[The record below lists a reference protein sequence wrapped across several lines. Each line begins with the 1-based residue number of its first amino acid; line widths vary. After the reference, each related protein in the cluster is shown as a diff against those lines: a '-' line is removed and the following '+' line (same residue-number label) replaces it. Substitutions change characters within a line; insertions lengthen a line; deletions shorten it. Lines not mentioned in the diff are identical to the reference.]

1 MNPSQS
7 NLWKATGPEE
17 GFYTPGPNPNLRSFV
32 EKHRKPYDPE
42 NDKYS
47 KEPRVLQKVL
57 SRGDAI
63 FNMHTYHKG
72 KKHYQAIM
80 AYLDWFTEKGDLVLD
95 LFCGSGMTGV
105 AAIAMQRK
113 PILID
118 LSPSATFITR
128 HYCVPPDPERCQQ
141 AVDLL
146 MSKVKQELES
156 LYETRCDRCSGRAI
170 TDSVVWSQQFQCE
183 RCLKVFPLFENEY
196 CPNCLK
202 EGVQISLETNGK
214 RYGAVPVMVNY
225 SCLNGCSPSGD
236 SRQYNDRKNRKRE
249 FFEKYDLEK
258 IKQIESR
265 DIPYWYPKN
274 RMMNVPDGRE
284 CWGVC
289 WRRGVHQGIN
299 RVSDFFTK
307 RNLYA
312 QACLLENIKNLQG
325 IDEEQRSA
333 LMFCF
338 QANILLGT
346 IMQQFRAKI
355 GHQRGTYY
363 CPPLFLERN
372 QAETFVGK
380 FNHLKRGLK
389 DLLGLYPSRISSI
402 PLLIS
407 TQSATDLSQ
416 IPSNSIDYIFTDP
429 PYGGKVQYGELN
441 FLWEAWMGFD
451 TSWLKDEITV
461 DEIRGMSER
470 DWADAMF
477 KAFRE
482 AFRVLKPGRW
492 LSLCY
497 HDAAEGTWHLV
508 QDIMLDAG
516 FIPDNPENL
525 SFIELDQKGIL
536 AMKAKAEHKDM
547 KILKRDLVRNYRKP
561 RPEELPE
568 IVVFSGR
575 EDKKTILSKAR
586 EIIARF
592 LEENPGATRDRVADY
607 TINFLVGKG
616 QMEPHD
622 LNQILNDVGYSTED
636 GRWFLKKEFEEIEP
650 SEMEKEEKAAERI
663 ENFML
668 KIMKE
673 KYLEAVPQS
682 DILEFYFSVPN
693 KPRRRLWDFID
704 DFFWK
709 TPEGYRPCKD
719 EIEKQAKQLDRVSG
733 ISRKLKR
740 FAHQL
745 AEEVSL
751 PSEVMPDTPTLAGWI
766 KHCRRSGFYQEGVI
780 LFEKG
785 GIRFDKLDPKQ
796 KIELDEDYRVCK
808 KKAGID

>member
-1 MNPSQS
+1 MDLGDNRMISSQS
-7 NLWKATGPEE
+7 NLWKATRPEE

-105 AAIAMQRK
+105 AAIALQRE

-118 LSPSATFITR
+118 LSPSATFITK
-128 HYCVPPDPERCQQ
+128 HYCAPPDPEKGQQ

-146 MSKVKQELES
+146 MKKVRQELED

-196 CPNCLK
+196 CPNCLR
-202 EGVQISLETNGK
+202 EGEKMPLETSGK

-225 SCLNGCSPSGD
+225 TCLNGCSPSGG
-236 SRQYNDRKNRKRE
+236 SRQYNDKENRKRE
-249 FFEKYDLEK
+249 FFEKYDYEK
-258 IKQIESR
+258 IKQIESKN
-265 DIPYWYPKN
+265 IPYFYPKVLMPKGSETMRLYN
-274 RMMNVPDGRE
+274 AEIPYLADL
-284 CWGVC
+284 
-289 WRRGVHQGIN
+289 
-299 RVSDFFTK
+299 FTK

-312 QACLLENIKNLQG
+312 QACLLENIKKLQG
-325 IDEEQRSA
+325 IDEEQRDA
-333 LMFCF
+333 LLLSF
-338 QANILLGT
+338 QGNILLGT
-346 IMQQFRAKI
+346 IMQRFREAGG
-355 GHQRGTYY
+355 GHQGGTYY
-363 CPPLFLERN
+363 CPPIFLERS
-372 QAETFVGK
+372 QIGTFERKWGQIRSGYE
-380 FNHLKRGLK
+380 NLSHLYLESQK
-389 DLLGLYPSRISSI
+389 SN
-402 PLLIS
+402 LIVS
-407 TQSATDLSQ
+407 TQSATNLTQ

-451 TSWLKDEITV
+451 TSWLRDEITV

-470 DWADAMF
+470 DWAGAMS

-525 SFIELDQKGIL
+525 SFIEYDQKGIL
-536 AMKAKAEHKDM
+536 AMKAKAEHKDI

-561 RPEELPE
+561 RPEELPGT
-568 IVVFSGR
+568 VVFSGR
-575 EDKKTILSKAR
+575 EDKKTIISKAR
-586 EIIARF
+586 EIIMRF
-592 LEENPGATRDRVADY
+592 LEENPGSTRDRVSDY

-622 LNQILNDVGYSTED
+622 LNQILSEVGESRED
-636 GRWFLKKEFEEIEP
+636 GRWFLKKEFEEIGP
-650 SEMEKEEKAAERI
+650 SETEKEEKAAERI
-663 ENFML
+663 EKFML
-668 KIMKE
+668 KTMKE

-693 KPRRRLWDFID
+693 KPRRRLWDFVD

-709 TPEGYRPCKD
+709 TLEGYRPSKD
-719 EIEKQAKQLDRVSG
+719 ETEKQAKKLDRISG

-745 AEEVSL
+745 TEGVSL
-751 PSEVMPDTPTLAGWI
+751 PSEVIPDTPTLAGWI

-780 LFEKG
+780 LFERG
-785 GIRFDKLDPKQ
+785 GIRFDKLAPKQ
-796 KIELDEDYRVCK
+796 KIELEEDYRVCK
-808 KKAGID
+808 KKAGMD